1 MKNFGS
7 MEQNTGDTSQI
18 GTGFMVPPRSLFE
31 IQDDFRNRLIETRK
45 TIFNAELQ
53 KQMTT
58 QNAVGN

>member
-7 MEQNTGDTSQI
+7 MEQNTGDTSQK
-18 GTGFMVPPRSLFE
+18 GAAFEVPPRSLFE

-58 QNAVGN
+58 QIAVGN